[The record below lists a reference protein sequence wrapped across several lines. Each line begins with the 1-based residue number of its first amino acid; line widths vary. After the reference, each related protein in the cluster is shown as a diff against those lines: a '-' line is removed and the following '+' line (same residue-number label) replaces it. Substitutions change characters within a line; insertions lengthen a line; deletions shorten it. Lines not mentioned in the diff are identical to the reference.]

1 MGIFDSIQEEI
12 EAREKR
18 EGISP
23 ADLLDFSPPV
33 RQVMNRITRGG
44 EQTAADVAQSVERP
58 IDEVRQMLN
67 GLAEKGYLEREKR
80 DKVWIYRTRFA
91 RRRRRTIPGGIW
103 SALGQLADEEG
114 EPDT

>member
-23 ADLLDFSPPV
+23 ADLLDLSPPI
-33 RQVMNRITRGG
+33 RRVMNRITRGG
-44 EQTAADVAQSVERP
+44 AQTAVDVAQHLERP
-58 IDEVRQMLN
+58 VDEVRQTLN

-80 DKVWIYRTRFA
+80 GEVWIYRTRFA
-91 RRRRRTIPGGIW
+91 RRRRRKIPGGIW
-103 SALGQLADEEG
+103 SALGQLAEEEG
-114 EPDT
+114 EPQT